1 MTKRPSPVR
10 KRSLFLGAKQT
21 SVSMEDEF
29 WQALTEIAKRRG
41 VSRTQVVREV
51 EERRTVHK
59 LSSALRIFILE
70 HYRKHSR
77 S

>member
-1 MTKRPSPVR
+1 
-10 KRSLFLGAKQT
+10 
-21 SVSMEDEF
+21 MEDEF

-51 EERRTVHK
+51 EERRTVHN
-59 LSSALRIFILE
+59 LSSALRVFILE